1 MARQINRLS
10 ARTVSTVKKAG
21 RHPDGGGLYLSVSP
35 NGGRRWVFIFKRG
48 GKTREMG
55 LGAAKTVSLAQAR
68 DLAGDVRAV
77 LAKGLDPI
85 SERVATNR
93 GAATSHRLSFRDCAV
108 RYIKDNQAGWKN
120 RIHTSQWTTTLE
132 KYVYPTIG
140 SMAVADVGVGD
151 VITILEPIWATKT
164 ETASRVRGRIET
176 VLDWAKARGYRDAE
190 NPARWR
196 GHLDKLLPPRTKVS
210 RVRHHPALPY
220 ADISSFMIELGKES
234 CVSAQALHFTI
245 LTAARTRETTG
256 ATIGEFDLAAKQ
268 WTVPGDRM
276 KAGKDHRVP
285 LSPRAVEIVKAAT
298 AIHGTQAKP
307 TDWLFHGIRKDK
319 HLGGGAML
327 ALLDRMGRGNVTVH
341 GFRSTFRDWAA
352 ECTNFP
358 NQVVEMALA
367 HAIEDKSE
375 AAYRRGDLFKK
386 RAALM
391 SAWDSYCSAVRGSV
405 VPLAT
410 VRAV

>member
-10 ARTVSTVKKAG
+10 ARTVSTVRDSG
-21 RHPDGGGLYLSVSP
+21 RHPDGGGLYLSISP

-48 GKTREMG
+48 GKSREMG
-55 LGAAKTVSLAQAR
+55 LGAAKTISLAQAR
-68 DLAGDVRAV
+68 DLAGNARSV

-85 SERVATNR
+85 SEREAANR
-93 GAATSHRLSFRDCAV
+93 GASTRRLSFRDCAE

-120 RIHTSQWTTTLE
+120 KIHVGQWTSTLR

-140 SMAVADVGVGD
+140 STAVADVSVGD
-151 VITILEPIWATKT
+151 VITILGPIWATKT

-176 VLDWAKARGYRDAE
+176 VLDWGKARGYRDAE

-196 GHLDKLLPPRTKVS
+196 GHLDKLLPPRTKVR

-220 ADISSFMIELGKES
+220 ADVAAFFVKLREEC
-234 CVSAQALHFTI
+234 CVSALALEFTI
-245 LTAARTRETTG
+245 LTAARTRETTE
-256 ATIGEFDLAAKQ
+256 ATLAELDLDAKV
-268 WTVPGDRM
+268 WTVPAGRM
-276 KAGKDHRVP
+276 KAGKEHRVP
-285 LSPRAVEIVKAAT
+285 LPPRAVEIIKSAT
-298 AIHGTQAKP
+298 AFRGASAKP
-307 TDWLFHGIRKDK
+307 TDCLFHGIRKDK
-319 HLGGGAML
+319 HLGVGAML
-327 ALLDRMGRGNVTVH
+327 SLLDRMGRGDITVH

-386 RAALM
+386 RTALM
-391 SAWDSYCSAVRGSV
+391 AAWVSYCSTTSRTVIPLGAVK
-405 VPLAT
+405 
-410 VRAV
+410 AV

>member
-10 ARTVSTVKKAG
+10 ARTVATIKKPG
-21 RHPDGGGLYLSVSP
+21 RHPDGGGLYLSISP
-35 NGGRRWVFIFKRG
+35 NGGRRWVFIFKRS
-48 GKTREMG
+48 GKSREMG

-68 DLAGDVRAV
+68 DLAGNVRAA

-85 SERVATNR
+85 SERKATN
-93 GAATSHRLSFRDCAV
+93 GVSSSHRLSFRDCAI
-108 RYIKDNQAGWKN
+108 RYIQDNQPGWKN
-120 RIHTSQWTTTLE
+120 EVHAGQWTKTLE

-140 SMAVADVGVGD
+140 NAAVAEIGVGE

-176 VLDWAKARGYRDAE
+176 VLDWAKARGYRDSE

-196 GHLDKLLPPRTKVS
+196 GHLDKLLPPRTKVR

-220 ADISSFMIELGKES
+220 VDMASFMTDLRRQT
-234 CVSAQALHFTI
+234 CVSAMALEFTI
-245 LTAARTRETTG
+245 LTAARTSETTG
-256 ATIGEFDLAAKQ
+256 AMLGELDLTAKV
-268 WTVPGDRM
+268 WTVPGERM
-276 KAGKDHRVP
+276 KGGKEHRVP
-285 LSPRAVEIVKAAT
+285 LSARAVEVAKAAM
-298 AIHGTQAKP
+298 AFRGAKAKP
-307 TDWLFHGIRKDK
+307 TDWLFHGMRTDR
-319 HLGGGAML
+319 HLGDGAML
-327 ALLDRMGRGNVTVH
+327 SLLARMGRSNITVH
-341 GFRSTFRDWAA
+341 GFRSSFRDWAA

-386 RAALM
+386 RVALM
-391 SAWDSYCSAVRGSV
+391 SAWASYCDTARGSV
-405 VPLAT
+405 VPMSKT
-410 VRAV
+410 KVTG